1 MKRVY
6 NIILFLAIAI
16 LASSCAK
23 EKETVMLT
31 GLEISPNTLTIP
43 NGESRPLE
51 VIFTPAS
58 IEDKS
63 VEFSTSREDIISVDE
78 NGVVSAHGIGRAV
91 VTVISQGLMAVCDVT
106 VTASAAE
113 GIALDKEEL
122 RIAKGDLYKLSVIL
136 SPEDS
141 DISSLQWNSSDESV
155 AVVDQEGVVLAKK
168 DGEAVITATLGEL
181 SATCDVT
188 VFSMAKAGDFFY
200 SDGTWSSELDPSKEV
215 VGVVFYAGDPSVDD
229 EILRNEH
236 PECVNGLAVSLDQ
249 SLVKYMSDQYYNWQQ
264 KSGYKKI
271 SDWVEDNTDYE
282 TLLTGLA
289 RGDVGNMMLGY
300 NNTKAMQEFN
310 DAYPDYPLIPISDLA
325 TYREENPL
333 PESTSGWY
341 MPSLKELYVM
351 CEGPTNDNVFWR
363 DRFYENMEV
372 MNASLSKVEGAQ
384 VLDTTPEG
392 IYGTKGR
399 HWSSTEYYTE
409 GSMVFMHFSANQVPG
424 GQYVSSSEGIVRYVF
439 AF

>member
-188 VFSMAKAGDFFY
+188 VFSMAKAGI
-200 SDGTWSSELDPSKEV
+200 SSIPTVPGLRSSTPPKRWWEWSSMR
-215 VGVVFYAGDPSVDD
+215 A
-229 EILRNEH
+229 IRRWMM
-236 PECVNGLAVSLDQ
+236 
-249 SLVKYMSDQYYNWQQ
+249 KYSEMN
-264 KSGYKKI
+264 
-271 SDWVEDNTDYE
+271 
-282 TLLTGLA
+282 
-289 RGDVGNMMLGY
+289 
-300 NNTKAMQEFN
+300 
-310 DAYPDYPLIPISDLA
+310 IP
-325 TYREENPL
+325 
-333 PESTSGWY
+333 
-341 MPSLKELYVM
+341 
-351 CEGPTNDNVFWR
+351 
-363 DRFYENMEV
+363 
-372 MNASLSKVEGAQ
+372 NA
-384 VLDTTPEG
+384 
-392 IYGTKGR
+392 
-399 HWSSTEYYTE
+399 
-409 GSMVFMHFSANQVPG
+409 
-424 GQYVSSSEGIVRYVF
+424 
-439 AF
+439 